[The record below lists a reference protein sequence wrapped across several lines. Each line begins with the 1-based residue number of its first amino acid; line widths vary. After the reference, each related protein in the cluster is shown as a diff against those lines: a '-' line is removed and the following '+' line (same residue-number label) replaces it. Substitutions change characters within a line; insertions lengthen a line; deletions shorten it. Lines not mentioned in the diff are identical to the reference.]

1 LPDGDGGHHGT
12 APAAAEIARWARS
25 IDLMQISE
33 QAVVVPELG
42 ASGARE
48 ITGYILKVAGGA
60 PRLNNE
66 YIEDASEWMR
76 SPIVNR

>member
-1 LPDGDGGHHGT
+1 
-12 APAAAEIARWARS
+12 
-25 IDLMQISE
+25 MQISE